1 MSIERLISHSI
12 PTLTTADTISRALEI
27 FDESALDG
35 LPVLNGDDYAG
46 FVTENQLLELPDEGE
61 TLEHH
66 IQYKPAVPRSAHP
79 FDAIATMHQASL
91 SLLPVVDHE
100 GRYHGC
106 IDCMHVIDY
115 IAEYSGVSNPGG
127 VLVLEIPPRNYSM
140 FEIARICENE
150 DVTLLAMHS
159 HTKENGMLELTMK
172 LNRTVLDAVVSSF
185 QRHNYHVVEVYG
197 KQTDKEDVMDK
208 YNLLM
213 NYLNM

>member
-12 PTLTTADTISRALEI
+12 PTLTTADAIARALEI
-27 FDESALDG
+27 FDESSLDG

-46 FVTENQLLELPDEGE
+46 FVTENQLLELPDDSE

-66 IQYKPAVPRSAHP
+66 IQYKPAVPRSAHA
-79 FDAIATMHQASL
+79 FDAISTMHQASL
-91 SLLPVVDHE
+91 PLLPVIDHD
-100 GRYHGC
+100 GKYFGC
-106 IDCMHVIDY
+106 IDRVHVVDY
-115 IAEYSGVSNPGG
+115 IAEYSGISNPGG

-150 DVTLLAMHS
+150 DVTLLTMHS
-159 HTKENGMLELTMK
+159 RTNENGMLELTMK

-197 KQTDKEDVMDK
+197 KQSDKEDVMDK